1 MNIFAW
7 LGFESASE
15 AEKKQQKRHNEII
28 MKLSELAASL
38 TNVDA
43 KLTEASTEILAEI
56 QRLKDALGDVDIP
69 AEAET
74 ALAAITAKATALADI
89 IPNA

>member
-1 MNIFAW
+1 MNLIRSALDW
-7 LGFESASE
+7 LGWERVSE
-15 AEKKQQKRHNEII
+15 TKQRHKEII

-38 TNVDA
+38 STVDA

-56 QRLKDALGDVDIP
+56 QRLKDALGDVEIP
-69 AEAET
+69 ADAQ
-74 ALAAITAKATALADI
+74 ASLDAITAKANALADI

>member
-1 MNIFAW
+1 MKIVRSVLDY
-7 LGFESASE
+7 LGWERIS
-15 AEKKQQKRHNEII
+15 QTNKRHQEII

-38 TNVDA
+38 STVDA

-56 QRLKDALGDVDIP
+56 QRLKDALGDVEIP
-69 AEAET
+69 ADAQ
-74 ALAAITAKATALADI
+74 ASLDAITAKANALADI

>member
-1 MNIFAW
+1 MNPIRSALDW
-7 LGFESASE
+7 LGWERVSE
-15 AEKKQQKRHNEII
+15 TKKRHQEII
-28 MKLSELAASL
+28 MKLSELAKSL
-38 TNVDA
+38 TAVDT
-43 KLTEASTEILAEI
+43 KLSEASTEILLEI

-69 AEAET
+69 TEAEA

>member
-1 MNIFAW
+1 MKFLDW

-15 AEKKQQKRHNEII
+15 SDKKHQQRHKEII

>member
-1 MNIFAW
+1 MKLSKITGW
-7 LGFESASE
+7 LPWNRES
-15 AEKKQQKRHNEII
+15 KQDKQHKEIL

-38 TNVDA
+38 ANVDA
-43 KLTEASTEILAEI
+43 KLTEASTELLAEI
-56 QRLKDALGDVDIP
+56 QRLKDALGDAEIP

-74 ALAAITAKATALADI
+74 ALAAITAKATALADV